1 VPSEDVAA
9 ARAGIASAMAA
20 LGAMEVEEDHDLAK
34 VSLIGAGMRSHPGIA
49 AKMFR
54 TLADNGINL
63 RMISTSPI
71 KISCMIARDEVP
83 AAVRALHDA
92 FELETAPTVEV

>member
-1 VPSEDVAA
+1 MDVD
-9 ARAGIASAMAA
+9 
-20 LGAMEVEEDHDLAK
+20 EDHDLAK

-54 TLADNGINL
+54 TLADHEINL

-71 KISCMIARDEVP
+71 KLSCVIARTQIPE
-83 AAVRALHDA
+83 AVRAVHAA
-92 FELETAPTVEV
+92 FELERAPEEEA